1 MGHTPYGYRIE
12 EGKAVV
18 DEEKA
23 SKVREFFN
31 VYISGLALAVA
42 AEKAGLKMCH
52 GSAGKMLRNKRYL
65 GDDYYPAIIDQE
77 IFDKAEKVR
86 MGKART
92 LGRVRELV
100 EDPKPEYSM
109 KFTIPKVEQ
118 KYTDPFKQAEYAYSM
133 IGSEVKDYGS
143 R

>member
-42 AEKAGLKMCH
+42 AEKVGLKMCH
-52 GSAGKMLRNKRYL
+52 SSAGKMMRNKRYL

-77 IFDKAEKVR
+77 IFDKAERVR
-86 MGKART
+86 VEKARA
-92 LGRVRELV
+92 LGRVREVV
-100 EDPKPEYSM
+100 EKPKSEYSM
-109 KFTIPKVEQ
+109 KFTISKVEQ
-118 KYTDPFKQAEYAYSM
+118 KYTGPFKQAEYAYSM
-133 IGSEVKDYGS
+133 IEREV
-143 R
+143 